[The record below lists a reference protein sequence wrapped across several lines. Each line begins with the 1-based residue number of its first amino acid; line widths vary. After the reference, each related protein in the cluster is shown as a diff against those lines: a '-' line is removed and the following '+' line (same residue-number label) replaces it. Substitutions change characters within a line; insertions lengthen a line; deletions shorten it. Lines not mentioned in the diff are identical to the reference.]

1 MSFKEKVYLH
11 CVSLINEKISTI
23 QSSLDDIRTS
33 IGNETKSTAGD
44 KYETARAMLDIEREN
59 ILGQMR
65 VLREQKAALELL
77 NNESSHGKAA
87 AGSLVKTDKGYFY
100 LSVALSRLIIDNVLV
115 FALSAESPLGR
126 KLLGVS
132 IGDMVD
138 FNSSSYII
146 EGVE

>member
-65 VLREQKAALELL
+65 VLREQKAALELF

-126 KLLGVS
+126 KLLGVA
-132 IGDMVD
+132 IGDIVD
-138 FNSSSYII
+138 FNNNSYII